1 MIHSSPVGILR
12 VGLAVSLIVL
22 GGCASI
28 DPDGEWRGTPEARL
42 RACQA
47 MFGSAAVSVRE
58 QISVATGAAV
68 GASTGGAAAAAT
80 RSSSPALAGGEQCH
94 GPQARA
100 GADGASEVG
109 AGQSAAVRRVR
120 RFDSPEAI
128 EGALGEAE
136 QAYSDARYQAVV
148 QLLDGLLADQPH
160 HARGWL
166 RQANALHRL
175 DQHSEAALAYRRAA
189 NLASER
195 LSQAGTRDPESVD
208 VLSKAS
214 ANLAILGIEQAR
226 RALDALGPADSN
238 PVAAAHRKRIEAAL
252 RAVIGEGAGGAF
264 PNPAVIPR
272 PSSAAAPAHP
282 RGSSPAGSVATAR
295 SPGGSHEAEPVLLVD
310 ASAARPLPGASAS
323 TPSGIEV
330 IRGLSGR

>member
-12 VGLAVSLIVL
+12 VGFAVSLILL

-58 QISVATGAAV
+58 QIAVATGAAV
-68 GASTGGAAAAAT
+68 GVSTGGAAAAAT
-80 RSSSPALAGGEQCH
+80 PPSSPALANVEQCH
-94 GPQARA
+94 GPNARA
-100 GADGASEVG
+100 GADGASEGG
-109 AGQSAAVRRVR
+109 AAQSVAVRRVP
-120 RFDSPEAI
+120 RFNSPEAI
-128 EGALGEAE
+128 EGVLGEAE

-148 QLLDGLLADQPH
+148 QLLDGLLAEQPH

-166 RQANALHRL
+166 RRANALHRL
-175 DQHSEAALAYRRAA
+175 SQQSEAALAYRQAA

-226 RALDALGPADSN
+226 QALDALGPADSN

-264 PNPAVIPR
+264 PSPALIPR
-272 PSSAAAPAHP
+272 PSSAAAPATP
-282 RGSSPAGSVATAR
+282 RLSSPPGSVATVR
-295 SPGGSHEAEPVLLVD
+295 SPVGSREADPVLLVD
-310 ASAARPLPGASAS
+310 ASAARPLQGEGAS

-330 IRGLSGR
+330 IRGLSAR